1 MPYKCEIC
9 ERDFKQKSHLESH
22 QKSKRPCKKNENPL
36 EARLKIL
43 EEDNK
48 ILKEQV
54 KYLLSFHPIQQPFVE
69 IIPPPQIEVIPTISP
84 SLSVTKPFLKWV
96 GGKTQI
102 IDDVLSLFPQT
113 MNNYH
118 EPFLG
123 GGSVLLAILSYKKA
137 GKIQINGTIYASDLN
152 ANLINLY
159 KKIQKEPVNLI
170 KLINI
175 LSKQYGLAKGDTIN
189 RSPASLEESYSSPE
203 SYYYWIRNKFNNLTK
218 DERLS
223 IQGAAMILFMNKTC
237 FRGVYREG
245 PKGFNVPYGN
255 YNHPAIIDETHIM
268 EISELIKDVKFSC
281 SSFND
286 AMDRVTTGDFI
297 YLDPPYAPENSKSFV
312 GYTTDGFDIDQHKM
326 LFAKTKELKA
336 KNVKMVMS
344 NAAVDL
350 VKDNFPAPDYL
361 TKVIS
366 CKRHINSKKP
376 DAKANE
382 VLITN

>member
-1 MPYKCEIC
+1 MSFPCDIC
-9 ERDFKQKSHLESH
+9 EKDFKQKSHLEKH
-22 QKSKRPCKKNENPL
+22 QNRKRPCKKKENSFEERVKL
-36 EARLKIL
+36 L

-48 ILKEQV
+48 VLKEQIH
-54 KYLLSFHPIQQPFVE
+54 YLLSFHPIQQPFVE
-69 IIPPPQIEVIPTISP
+69 IIAPPQIEVIPTITP
-84 SLSVTKPFLKWV
+84 SLSPIKPFLKWV

-113 MNNYH
+113 INNYH

-123 GGSVLLAILSYKKA
+123 GGSVLLALLSYKKA

-159 KKIQKEPVNLI
+159 KTIQKNPK
-170 KLINI
+170 KLIRTINEM
-175 LSKQYGLAKGDTIN
+175 SKQYALAKGEIVN
-189 RSPASLEESYSSPE
+189 RSPASLEEAYSSPE
-203 SYYYWIRNKFNNLTK
+203 SYYYWIRNMFNALTK
-218 DERLS
+218 EQRLTEK
-223 IQGAAMILFMNKTC
+223 GAAMILFMNKTC

-255 YNHPAIIDETHIM
+255 YNYPAIIDEAHIV
-268 EISELIKDVKFSC
+268 EVSELIKDVNFSC

-286 AMDRVTTGDFI
+286 AMDKVTTDDFI

-312 GYTTDGFDIDQHKM
+312 GYTTDGFDLDQHKI

-350 VKDNFPAPDYL
+350 VKDSFPAPDYK
-361 TKVIS
+361 TKIIS

>member
-1 MPYKCEIC
+1 MPFQCEKCEKV
-9 ERDFKQKSHLESH
+9 FKQKSHFESH
-22 QKSKRPCKKNENPL
+22 QKGKKPCKKKENSL
-36 EARLKIL
+36 ESRVKIL
-43 EEDNK
+43 EEQ
-48 ILKEQV
+48 I
-54 KYLLSFHPIQQPFVE
+54 KYLLTFHPIQQPFVE
-69 IIPPPQIEVIPTISP
+69 IIPPQNEVISTIAP
-84 SLSVTKPFLKWV
+84 SLSPTKPFLKWV

-123 GGSVLLAILSYKKA
+123 GGSVLLAVLSYKKA
-137 GKIQINGTIYASDLN
+137 EKLQINGVVYASDLN

-159 KKIQKEPVNLI
+159 KTIQKTPKHLI
-170 KLINI
+170 SIINEM
-175 LSKQYGLAKGDTIN
+175 SRQYALAKGEIVN
-189 RSPASLEESYSSPE
+189 RSPASLDEAYSSPE
-203 SYYYWIRNKFNNLTK
+203 SYYYWIRNMFNGLTK
-218 DERLS
+218 EERLTPR
-223 IQGAAMILFMNKTC
+223 GAAMILFMNKTC

-255 YNHPAIIDETHIM
+255 YNHPTIIDEAHIM
-268 EISELIKDVKFSC
+268 EVSKLIKDVNFSC
-281 SSFND
+281 SSFDN
-286 AMDRVTTGDFI
+286 AMDKAANGDFM

-312 GYTTDGFDIDQHKM
+312 GYTTDGFDLDQHKM

-350 VKDNFPAPDYL
+350 VKDSFPAPEYI

>member
-1 MPYKCEIC
+1 MPFQCETC
-9 ERDFKQKSHLESH
+9 EKIFKQKSHFESH
-22 QKSKRPCKKNENPL
+22 QKGKKPCKKKDNPL
-36 EARLKIL
+36 ESRVKIL
-43 EEDNK
+43 E
-48 ILKEQV
+48 EQV

-69 IIPPPQIEVIPTISP
+69 IIPPPQMELNIPAIIP

-102 IDDVLSLFPQT
+102 IDEVISLFPQT

-123 GGSVLLAILSYKKA
+123 GGSVLLALLSYKKA

-159 KKIQKEPVNLI
+159 TTIQKKSVLLI
-170 KLINI
+170 KIINEI
-175 LSKQYGLAKGDTIN
+175 SKQYGLAKGTEVN

-203 SYYYWIRNKFNNLTK
+203 SYYYWIRNNFNAMSK
-218 DERLS
+218 EQRLS
-223 IQGAAMILFMNKTC
+223 VKGAAMILFMNKTC

-255 YNHPAIIDETHIM
+255 YNHPAIIDEPHIM

-286 AMDRVTTGDFI
+286 VMDEVLTGDFI
-297 YLDPPYAPENSKSFV
+297 YLDPPYAPENLKSFV
-312 GYTTDGFDIDQHKM
+312 GYTTEGFDIDQHKL
-326 LFAKTKELKA
+326 LFAKTKELKG

-350 VKDNFPAPDYL
+350 VKESFPAPEYV

-382 VLITN
+382 VLIMN

>member
-1 MPYKCEIC
+1 MPFQCEKCEKV
-9 ERDFKQKSHLESH
+9 FKQKSHFESH
-22 QKSKRPCKKNENPL
+22 QKSKRPCKKKENSL
-36 EARLKIL
+36 EVRLKIL

-84 SLSVTKPFLKWV
+84 SLSPIKPFLKWV

-113 MNNYH
+113 INNYH

-123 GGSVLLAILSYKKA
+123 GGSVLLAVLSYKKA
-137 GKIQINGTIYASDLN
+137 SKIQINGSIYASDLN

-159 KKIQKEPVNLI
+159 TTIQKKSPLLI
-170 KLINI
+170 RTINEI
-175 LSKQYGLAKGDTIN
+175 SKQYALAKGTVVN
-189 RSPASLEESYSSPE
+189 RSPTSLEEAYSAPE
-203 SYYYWIRNKFNNLTK
+203 SYYYWIRNNFNAMTK
-218 DERLS
+218 EQRLS
-223 IQGAAMILFMNKTC
+223 IKGAAMILFMNKTC

-255 YNHPAIIDETHIM
+255 YNHPAIIDESHIM

-286 AMDRVTTGDFI
+286 AMDKVTMDDFI

-350 VKDNFPAPDYL
+350 VKDSFPAPDYV

>member
-1 MPYKCEIC
+1 MSIQCEIC
-9 ERDFKQKSHLESH
+9 KEVFNQKSHLEKH
-22 QKSKRPCKKNENPL
+22 QKRKRPCKKKENSL
-36 EARLKIL
+36 EIRVKEL
-43 EEDNK
+43 E
-48 ILKEQV
+48 EQV
-54 KYLLSFHPIQQPFVE
+54 KYLLSFHSLQQNYIE
-69 IIPPPQIEVIPTISP
+69 IIPPPQLEVVPTIAP
-84 SLSVTKPFLKWV
+84 SLSPTKPFLKWV

-102 IDDVLSLFPQT
+102 IDEVLSLFPQT

-123 GGSVLLAILSYKKA
+123 GGSVLLAVLSYKKA
-137 GKIQINGTIYASDLN
+137 EKLQINGVIYASDLN

-159 KKIQKEPVNLI
+159 KTIQKTPKHLI
-170 KLINI
+170 SIINEM
-175 LSKQYGLAKGDTIN
+175 SRQYALAKGEIVN
-189 RSPASLEESYSSPE
+189 RSPASLDEAYSSPE
-203 SYYYWIRNKFNNLTK
+203 SYYYWIRNNFNAMTK
-218 DERLS
+218 EQRLS
-223 IQGAAMILFMNKTC
+223 VKGAAMILFMNKTC

-255 YNHPAIIDETHIM
+255 YNHPAIIDEAHIM
-268 EISELIKDVKFSC
+268 EVSELIKDVNFSC
-281 SSFND
+281 SSFDD
-286 AMDRVTTGDFI
+286 AMDKSANGDFM

-312 GYTTDGFDIDQHKM
+312 GYTTDGFDLDQHKM
-326 LFAKTKELKA
+326 LFTKTKELKA

-350 VKDNFPAPDYL
+350 VKDSFPAPEYL